1 MKKVFLICLTLLLAF
16 SLFAG
21 ITKFS
26 VGISADTVGMVVF
39 PDGSDK
45 KDEFDYTLSL
55 YTRYDVTPLVDVY
68 AKLGTDVYGIK
79 NTTDFKSGI
88 PVFAGVGADYEFLSL
103 NNLKL
108 KCGLEVSYFDCYI
121 LGTSN
126 DDLGKWISTAISG
139 SIEYT
144 YNRMTAFAKLNLCFR
159 DGEFK
164 LIKNKI
170 APSLNLGII
179 YNI

>member
-1 MKKVFLICLTLLLAF
+1 MKKVIFICLVLLFVF
-16 SLFAG
+16 SVFAG
-21 ITKFS
+21 NSKFS
-26 VGISADTVGMVVF
+26 VGISADTVGMIVF
-39 PDGSDK
+39 PDDQ
-45 KDEFDYTLSL
+45 KDEFDCTFSL
-55 YTRYDVTPLVDVY
+55 YTRYDVTPSVDVY

-79 NTTDFKSGI
+79 KTTDLKSGI

-103 NNLKL
+103 NNIKL

-126 DDLGKWISTAISG
+126 DDLGKWVSTALSG
-139 SIEYT
+139 SIEYE
-144 YNRMTAFAKLNLCFR
+144 YNKVAMFAKLNLCFR

-170 APSLNLGII
+170 APSLNLGVI